1 MTHLLSIAGALTL
14 LSIVSIPA
22 PVHPPASRPAQI
34 ILIRHG
40 EKPDDP
46 ANPHLSPAGMK
57 RAQLLVSF
65 VATNKTIQAFGPPA
79 GIFATH
85 ETKND
90 DGQRTQ
96 ETVTP
101 LGKSLK
107 LPVQAPYLGKDF
119 AMLAKHVLTNPAY
132 AGKTVIICWNHEEI
146 PQLAA
151 ALGVTP
157 EPPKWKGSDFSTV
170 YIITYHGDKATL
182 TTSSY

>member
-1 MTHLLSIAGALTL
+1 MIHLLSIAGALTL
-14 LSIVSIPA
+14 LSIISTPA

-34 ILIRHG
+34 ILIRHA

-46 ANPHLSPAGMK
+46 ANPHLSPAGVK
-57 RAQLLVSF
+57 RAQSLVSF
-65 VATNKTIQAFGPPA
+65 IATDPAMRAFGAPA
-79 GIFATH
+79 GVFATH

-101 LGKSLK
+101 LAKSLS

-119 AMLAKHVLTNPAY
+119 AMLAKHILANPAY

-157 EPPKWKGSDFSTV
+157 EPPKWKGSVFDQV
-170 YIITYHGDKATL
+170 YIIKYHGDKATL
-182 TTSSY
+182 TTSRY